1 MQAPAW
7 MVFGVALALA
17 GCAGRD
23 TPALTDVS
31 RVEAPVYRANKT
43 LFLDGP
49 VAAGASLR
57 RADLLEGYEIA
68 ERVRADQAKG
78 VPQGARRNVR
88 NRDPLSIVVTRA
100 YVPADLTQCLARPGA
115 ALAGGAGGQQ
125 TRDIAVLLD
134 VATAADR
141 QEYIAVWYETG
152 VRPGDPL
159 SFEGLLVYATDAWDA
174 RFPPYFRLRLVD
186 VSAERNTQVGA
197 LLERVKGVSGSI
209 LGLAGVPGAAPIL
222 GLAASAAEQVLAN
235 GANRALVD
243 FTFQLYGASLLD
255 QAGGVPLSVLQSGGV
270 LVTAA
275 PCGAGADW
283 FERRLAYDW
292 RLGVVETA
300 GDAPVRADVPHVLAT
315 LLTADLAVPRI
326 VKERSTAI
334 MARLTSPT
342 VTQGEI
348 AAAQRDLDALTKA
361 LDLLG
366 RREAFRRAPSIATL
380 RTFLTEAETA
390 FPALDAAERS
400 FFLDALFQVTG
411 VSLPSPADYRAWLA
425 RCGEVAAFD
434 SDSGR
439 FRVDGSVKDAKGVAC
454 FGG

>member
-1 MQAPAW
+1 MRARGW
-7 MVFGVALALA
+7 EVLGVAIALV
-17 GCAGRD
+17 GCAARD
-23 TPALTDVS
+23 TPALTDAS
-31 RVEAPVYRANKT
+31 RVEAPVYRANRT
-43 LFLDGP
+43 LFLEPEVKQDG
-49 VAAGASLR
+49 SLR
-57 RADLLEGYEIA
+57 QANLLHGYEIA
-68 ERVRADQAKG
+68 ERVKAVRAKG
-78 VPQGARRNVR
+78 GAQGARRSVR

-100 YVPADLTQCLARPGA
+100 RVPAGLAQCLPRREAALTGGA
-115 ALAGGAGGQQ
+115 A

-134 VATAADR
+134 VATATDR
-141 QEYIAVWYETG
+141 QEFIAVWYETG
-152 VRPGDPL
+152 VQDGEEL

-186 VSAERNTQVGA
+186 VSAERNAQVRA
-197 LLERVKGVSGSI
+197 LLERVKGVSSSI
-209 LGLAGVPGAAPIL
+209 LGLTGVPGAAPIL

-255 QAGGVPLSVLQSGGV
+255 DAGGVPLSVLQSGGV

-275 PCGAGADW
+275 PCGQGTDW
-283 FERRLAYDW
+283 FAQRLVYDW

-300 GDAPVRADVPHVLAT
+300 GDTPQRADVPYVLAT

-326 VKERSTAI
+326 VKERSTGI

-342 VTQGEI
+342 VTQSEI

-366 RREAFRRAPSIATL
+366 KREAFRRAPSLAML

-390 FPALDAAERS
+390 FPGLDSAERN
-400 FFLDALFQVTG
+400 FFLDALYQVTG
-411 VSLPSPADYRAWLA
+411 VSLPSPADYKTWLG
-425 RCGEVAAFD
+425 RCGSVAAFD
-434 SDSGR
+434 ADSGR
-439 FRVDGSVKDAKGVAC
+439 FKVDTSLKDAKGVAC
-454 FGG
+454 FGE